1 MAGIITLFHLKLKL
15 VVMSLFQTPP
25 VKQKKRTA
33 LEELFEEEDSK
44 LLSTQQQPPIST
56 AQRVEQEIQLYRSLP
71 PIPTKDSASFWWRK
85 KSDTLPV
92 LSALAEKY
100 LCVQASSTPS
110 ERVFST
116 AGNTLSPE
124 RSRIL
129 PERANMTIFLHKNC

>member
-1 MAGIITLFHLKLKL
+1 M
-15 VVMSLFQTPP
+15 
-25 VKQKKRTA
+25 TA

-44 LLSTQQQPPIST
+44 LLSMQQQPPVSK
-56 AQRVEQEIQLYRSLP
+56 AQRVDQEIQLYRSLP
-71 PIPTKDSASFWWRK
+71 PIPTKDSASFWWWK

-116 AGNTLSPE
+116 AGDTLSPE

-129 PERANMTIFLHKNC
+129 PERANMIIFLHINC